1 MTAQP
6 RLLVLGA
13 GRHQAP
19 LIRRAEARGIAV
31 VASDYHADAPG
42 KRHASFPADVDALDV
57 EANVALAR
65 RHDVSGV
72 VTTGTDM
79 AVVTMAAV
87 AAALDLPCYLTPQAA
102 LVATNKVLMAEA
114 FGRHDVRRPPSYEVS
129 DPRWSGADA
138 PPRFPL
144 VVKPADSQG
153 QRGTTRVDAPDAL
166 GDAIT
171 DALRWSR
178 SGRAVVDEFVPGYEV
193 TVSAWVV
200 DGDPHI
206 LAVTDRV
213 TYNPP
218 PSIGIAFQHV
228 FPSLHAAGLLSAIT
242 RQVEGVTSAYG
253 MKEGPLYIQ
262 MLVGDGDVFVVEAG
276 GRVGGGH
283 EASLIPRATGV
294 DMTDRVID
302 LALFGTAEPVGF
314 RYDDTEPQAHAL
326 VNFLLAGA
334 GRVRSSSGFEQLLAT
349 EAIEEGDFYV
359 SAGHVHEGVFNSLGR
374 VGYFVSAA
382 STRAELMT
390 RSRAAYADLHLL
402 DEHGDE
408 MLFWPDS
415 ALLNG

>member
-6 RLLVLGA
+6 KLLVLGA

-31 VASDYHADAPG
+31 VASDYHADAAG
-42 KRHASFPADVDALDV
+42 KQDASFPADVDALDV
-57 EANVALAR
+57 EANVALGR
-65 RHDVSGV
+65 RHGVSGV

-79 AVVTMAAV
+79 AVVTMAEVAV
-87 AAALDLPCYLTPQAA
+87 ALDLPCYLTPEAA
-102 LVATNKVLMAEA
+102 LVATNKVYMADA
-114 FGRHDVRRPPSYEVS
+114 FARHDVLRPPSYQVS
-129 DPRWSGADA
+129 DPRWLGSDA
-138 PPRFPL
+138 HLRFPL

-153 QRGTTRVDAPDAL
+153 QRGTSRVDGPDTLA
-166 GDAIT
+166 DAIA

-178 SGRAVVDEFVPGYEV
+178 RGRAVVDEFVPGYEV

-200 DGDPHI
+200 DGEPHI

-228 FPSLHAAGLLSAIT
+228 FPSLHATGLLAAIT
-242 RQVEGVTSAYG
+242 RQVAGVTSAYG

-262 MLVGDGDVFVVEAG
+262 MLLSDDQVLVVEAG
-276 GRVGGGH
+276 ARVGGGH
-283 EASLIPRATGV
+283 EASLIPLVTGV
-294 DMTDRVID
+294 DVTDRVID
-302 LALFGTAEPVGF
+302 LALLGTAEPVGF

-334 GRVRSSSGFEQLLAT
+334 GRVSSCSGFDPLLAAG
-349 EAIEEGDFYV
+349 AIEEGDYYV
-359 SAGHVHEGVFNSLGR
+359 SPGHVHQGVFNSLGR

-382 STRAELMT
+382 STRERLMT
-390 RSRAAYADLHLL
+390 GSRAAYGALHLL
-402 DEHGDE
+402 DEQGDE